1 MNNKSKTTMRSVNI
15 VNIGGTYNNN
25 NLKDRKMEKYYDM
38 PKGCRYMSED
48 TDLLP
53 YLRQFNKFILNKT
66 VTGCGG
72 TSLFLNSS
80 IDVVIISP
88 RLQALKDKHEQHPDT
103 FFFHSHYT
111 SNGKVAEDI
120 KRLMSELNSYI
131 SYCGSTPFTD
141 RKSAKILVTLD
152 SCEKVID
159 VLEKCGV
166 IDRFLF
172 VVDEFQCLMGD
183 ATFKGTTDMN
193 FLIRLD
199 NEAKDI
205 CYLSATPIPDMYL
218 DFVPQF
224 NGLPYIKL
232 EWDPDVLEE
241 PNVRE
246 IQMKKDESAEK
257 ICSRLIKD
265 FRANGYFARKV
276 VNGQVVYSTEACIFL
291 NEVRSIINII
301 VKNNLKP
308 DEVTVLCSE
317 GKVSGLP
324 KGFKT
329 GGLCTD
335 RDNPCN
341 KTFTFCTKA
350 SFEGVDFYST
360 NAMTFVFI
368 NAGKEWQTLDI
379 MLDIPQILG
388 RQRLDINPFRHDAI
402 IYYKTKPDC
411 MTKAEFEAQ
420 QKAMELETERFIN
433 DFNSAPDSMKERLV
447 KLVRDR
453 AEDKMFVDDYVDVLQ
468 MNGRQT
474 LGINTLV
481 QVAKWNQWRQRTH
494 YYSHSCKLTTS
505 IQSAITMNVKPHE
518 VKDFETWYY
527 SAKGNDRLKGY
538 SDFRYTY
545 PCFDSF
551 ILQNPF
557 IDIRYHSWFN
567 MLSYNELSRLNFDE
581 QKIEQEY
588 DYYCNHEPIIQKCM
602 EAFTVGNFYTKPEV
616 KSILQQI
623 YGGLGLVGKKAKATE
638 LEGYM
643 NVKER
648 MITDDEGN
656 RKEGYLILP

>member
-1 MNNKSKTTMRSVNI
+1 
-15 VNIGGTYNNN
+15 
-25 NLKDRKMEKYYDM
+25 MEKYYDM
-38 PKGCRYMSED
+38 PEGCRYMSED
-48 TDLLP
+48 QTLLP
-53 YLRQFNKFILNKT
+53 YLQQFNKFILNKT

-103 FFFHSHYT
+103 FLFHSPYT
-111 SNGKVAEDI
+111 NNGKRADDI

-131 SYCGSTPFTD
+131 NTHGNNPFMVCNP
-141 RKSAKILVTLD
+141 AKILVTLD
-152 SCEKVID
+152 SCDKVID
-159 VLEKCGV
+159 VLKKNV
-166 IDRFLF
+166 AVDKFLF

-199 NEAKDI
+199 SEAKNI
-205 CYLSATPIPDMYL
+205 CYLSATPIQDMYL

-224 NGLPYIKL
+224 KGLPYIKL
-232 EWDPDVLEE
+232 EWDKSVLEE

-257 ICSRLIKD
+257 VCGRLIKD

-276 VNGQVVYSTEACIFL
+276 IDGQVVYSTEACIFL

-308 DEVTVLCSE
+308 DEVTILCSD

-324 KGFKT
+324 KGFKA

-335 RDNPCN
+335 KYNPRN

-360 NAMTFVFI
+360 NAMTYVFI

-388 RQRLDINPFRHDAI
+388 RQRLDINPFRHDAV
-402 IYYKTKPDC
+402 IYYKTKPYC
-411 MTKAEFEAQ
+411 MTITEFKAQ
-420 QKAMELETERFIN
+420 QTAMEYKSSQIITLYDMATPEMKAILLEAF
-433 DFNSAPDSMKERLV
+433 
-447 KLVRDR
+447 RDR
-453 AEDKMFVDDYVDVLQ
+453 AEDKKFVDDYVDVLQ
-468 MNGRQT
+468 VNGRQT

-481 QVAKWNQWRQRTH
+481 QMAMWNKWQQRTH
-494 YYSHSCKLTTS
+494 YYSHSCQLTTS
-505 IQSAITMNVKPHE
+505 IQSAISMNVKPQK
-518 VKDFETWYY
+518 VKDFEQQYY
-527 SAKGNDRLKGY
+527 SASDKDRLKIY
-538 SDFRYTY
+538 SDFRNSHSRYD
-545 PCFDSF
+545 PF

-557 IDIRYHSWFN
+557 IDIRFHDWYGK
-567 MLSYNELSRLNFDE
+567 LGYNELKRLNFDE
-581 QKIEQEY
+581 QKVEQEY
-588 DYYCNHEPIIQKCM
+588 NSFCNHEPIIRKCR

-616 KSILQQI
+616 KNILQQI
-623 YGGLGLVGKKAKATE
+623 YDSLGLVGKKAKAAE
-638 LEGYM
+638 LEGYI
-643 NVKER
+643 NVQER
-648 MITDDEGN
+648 MIKDSTGN
-656 RKEGYLILP
+656 RKEVYLILP

>member
-1 MNNKSKTTMRSVNI
+1 MSVNM
-15 VNIGGTYNNN
+15 TPRY
-25 NLKDRKMEKYYDM
+25 M

-48 TDLLP
+48 PNLLT
-53 YLRQFNKFILNKT
+53 YLQQFNKFILNKT

-103 FFFHSHYT
+103 FLFHSPYT
-111 SNGKVAEDI
+111 NNGKRAADI

-131 SYCGSTPFTD
+131 KTHGNAPFIVCNP
-141 RKSAKILVTLD
+141 AKILVTLD
-152 SCEKVID
+152 SCDKVID
-159 VLEKCGV
+159 VLKNNEA
-166 IDRFLF
+166 INDFLF

-199 NEAKDI
+199 CEAKNI
-205 CYLSATPIPDMYL
+205 CYLSATPIQDKYL

-232 EWDPDVLEE
+232 EWDQAVLEE

-257 ICSRLIKD
+257 ICSNIIRD
-265 FRANGYFARKV
+265 FKTNGYFARKV

-308 DEVTVLCSE
+308 DEVTILCSD

-324 KGFKT
+324 KGFKA

-335 RDNPCN
+335 KYNPLN

-360 NAMTFVFI
+360 NAMTYVFI

-388 RQRLDINPFRHDAI
+388 RQRLDINPFRHDAV
-402 IYYKTKPDC
+402 IYYKTKPNC
-411 MTKAEFEAQ
+411 LSEQEFRLQ
-420 QKAMELETERFIN
+420 QKAMELETEQFIN
-433 DFNSAPDSMKERLV
+433 GFNNAPDSMKERLI

-453 AEDKMFVDDYVDVLQ
+453 AEDKKFVDDYVDVLQ
-468 MNGRQT
+468 ENGRQT

-481 QVAKWNQWRQRTH
+481 QMAMWNKWHQRSH
-494 YYSHSCKLTTS
+494 YYNNSCQLMAS
-505 IQSAITMNVKPHE
+505 IQSAIAKNVNRNE
-518 VKDFETWYY
+518 VKNFEAWYY
-527 SAKGNDRLKGY
+527 SAKDNDRLKGY
-538 SDFRYTY
+538 SDFRNTYTEY
-545 PCFDSF
+545 DPF

-557 IDIRYHSWFN
+557 IDIRYHDWYGK
-567 MLSYNELSRLNFDE
+567 LGYDKLARLNFDE
-581 QKIEQEY
+581 QKVEQEY
-588 DYYCNHEPIIQKCM
+588 DYHCNHEPIIQKCR

-616 KSILQQI
+616 KNILQQI
-623 YGGLGLVGKKAKATE
+623 YDGLGLVGKKAKANE
-638 LEGYM
+638 LEVYM

-656 RKEGYLILP
+656 RKEGYEILP

>member
-1 MNNKSKTTMRSVNI
+1 MNNKSKTTMRSVNL
-15 VNIGGTYNNN
+15 VNIGGTYNKN
-25 NLKDRKMEKYYDM
+25 NLKDRKMEKYYM
-38 PKGCRYMSED
+38 PQGCRYMSED
-48 TDLLP
+48 PDLLH

-66 VTGCGG
+66 ITGCGG
-72 TSLFLNSS
+72 TSLFLNSN

-103 FFFHSHYT
+103 FLFHSPYT
-111 SNGKVAEDI
+111 NNGKRAEDI
-120 KRLMSELNSYI
+120 ERLMSELNSYI
-131 SYCGSTPFTD
+131 SHCGSTPFTD
-141 RKSAKILVTLD
+141 RKYAKILVTLD
-152 SCEKVID
+152 SCEKVLD
-159 VLEKCGV
+159 VLKNCGV
-166 IDRFLF
+166 IDSFLF

-199 NEAKDI
+199 NEAKNI
-205 CYLSATPIPDMYL
+205 CYLSATPIQDKYL

-224 NGLPYIKL
+224 KGLPYIKL

-241 PNVRE
+241 PNVME

-257 ICSRLIKD
+257 ICGRLIKD
-265 FRANGYFARKV
+265 FRSNGYFARKV

-324 KGFKT
+324 KGFKN

-360 NAMTFVFI
+360 NAMTYVFI

-402 IYYKTKPDC
+402 IYYKTKPNC
-411 MTKAEFEAQ
+411 MTEAVFEAQ
-420 QKAMELETERFIN
+420 QKAMESKSGQIITQYEMA
-433 DFNSAPDSMKERLV
+433 APEIKAILLDAF
-447 KLVRDR
+447 RDR
-453 AEDKMFVDDYVDVLQ
+453 AEDRKFVDDYVDVLQ
-468 MNGRQT
+468 VNGRET

-481 QVAKWNQWRQRTH
+481 QVAKWNQWHQRSH
-494 YYSHSCKLTTS
+494 YYNNSCKLTTN
-505 IQSAITMNVKPHE
+505 IQSAITMDVKLQE
-518 VKDFETWYY
+518 VKDFEQQYY
-527 SAKGNDRLKGY
+527 SASDKDKLKVY
-538 SDFRYTY
+538 SDFRKTCSSHYAI
-545 PCFDSF
+545 

-557 IDIRYHSWFN
+557 IDIRYHDWYDK
-567 MLSYNELSRLNFDE
+567 LGYDELARLNFDV
-581 QKIEQEY
+581 QKVEQEY
-588 DYYCNHEPIIQKCM
+588 DYYCNHEPIIQKCR
-602 EAFTVGNFYTKPEV
+602 EAFTVGNFYTKPNV
-616 KSILQQI
+616 KNILQQI
-623 YGGLGLVGKKAKATE
+623 YDGLGLVGKKAKATE
-638 LEGYM
+638 LERYM

>member
-1 MNNKSKTTMRSVNI
+1 MSVNMI
-15 VNIGGTYNNN
+15 PRY
-25 NLKDRKMEKYYDM
+25 M

-48 TDLLP
+48 QTLLP
-53 YLRQFNKFILNKT
+53 YLQQFNKFILNKT

-103 FFFHSHYT
+103 FLFHSPYT
-111 SNGKVAEDI
+111 NNGKRADDI
-120 KRLMSELNSYI
+120 KRLMSELNNYI
-131 SYCGSTPFTD
+131 SFCGSTPFTN
-141 RKSAKILVTLD
+141 KKYAKVLVTLD
-152 SCEKVID
+152 SCDKVID
-159 VLEKCGV
+159 VLKKNAA
-166 IDRFLF
+166 INKFLF

-199 NEAKDI
+199 SEAKNI
-205 CYLSATPIPDMYL
+205 CYLSATPIQDRYL

-224 NGLPYIKL
+224 KGLPYIKL
-232 EWDPDVLEE
+232 EWDQAVLEE

-257 ICSRLIKD
+257 ICSNIIRD
-265 FRANGYFARKV
+265 FKTNGYFARKV

-308 DEVTVLCSE
+308 DEVTILCSD

-324 KGFKT
+324 KGFKA

-335 RDNPCN
+335 KYNPRN

-360 NAMTFVFI
+360 NAMTYVFI

-388 RQRLDINPFRHDAI
+388 RQRLDINPFRHDAV
-402 IYYKTKPDC
+402 IYYKTKPNC
-411 MTKAEFEAQ
+411 LSEQEFRLQ
-420 QKAMELETERFIN
+420 QKAMELETEQFIN
-433 DFNSAPDSMKERLV
+433 GFNNAPDSMKERLI

-453 AEDKMFVDDYVDVLQ
+453 SDDKKFVDDYVDVLQ
-468 MNGRQT
+468 ENGRQT

-481 QVAKWNQWRQRTH
+481 QMAMWNKWHQRSH
-494 YYSHSCKLTTS
+494 YYNNSCQLMAS
-505 IQSAITMNVKPHE
+505 IQSAIAKNVNRNE
-518 VKDFETWYY
+518 VKNFEAWYY
-527 SAKGNDRLKGY
+527 SAKDNDRLKGY
-538 SDFRYTY
+538 SDFRNTYTEY
-545 PCFDSF
+545 DPF

-557 IDIRYHSWFN
+557 IDIRYHDWYGK
-567 MLSYNELSRLNFDE
+567 LGYDKLARLNFDE
-581 QKIEQEY
+581 QKVEQEY
-588 DYYCNHEPIIQKCM
+588 NSFCNHEPIAQECRNVF
-602 EAFTVGNFYTKPEV
+602 ETGRFYTKAEV
-616 KSILQQI
+616 KRMLQNI
-623 YGGLGLVGKKAKATE
+623 YDSLGLIGRKAKSTE
-638 LEGYM
+638 LGSYL
-643 NVKER
+643 NAKER

-656 RKEGYLILP
+656 RKEGYEILP

>member
-1 MNNKSKTTMRSVNI
+1 
-15 VNIGGTYNNN
+15 
-25 NLKDRKMEKYYDM
+25 MEKYYDM
-38 PKGCRYMSED
+38 PEGCRYMSED
-48 TDLLP
+48 QTLLP
-53 YLRQFNKFILNKT
+53 YLQQFNKFILNKT

-103 FFFHSHYT
+103 FLFHSPYT
-111 SNGKVAEDI
+111 NNGKRADDI
-120 KRLMSELNSYI
+120 KRLMSELNNYI
-131 SYCGSTPFTD
+131 SFCGSTPFTN
-141 RKSAKILVTLD
+141 KKYAKVLVTLD
-152 SCEKVID
+152 SCDKVID
-159 VLEKCGV
+159 VLKKNAA
-166 IDRFLF
+166 INKFLF

-199 NEAKDI
+199 NEAKNI
-205 CYLSATPIPDMYL
+205 CYLSATPIQDMYL

-224 NGLPYIKL
+224 KGLPYIKL
-232 EWDPDVLEE
+232 EWDKSVLEE

-257 ICSRLIKD
+257 ICSNIIRD
-265 FRANGYFARKV
+265 FKTNGYFERKI

-308 DEVTVLCSE
+308 DEVTILCSD

-324 KGFKT
+324 KGFKV

-335 RDNPCN
+335 KYNPRN

-360 NAMTFVFI
+360 NAMTYVFI

-388 RQRLDINPFRHDAI
+388 RQRLDINPFRHDAV
-402 IYYKTKPDC
+402 IYYKTKPYC
-411 MTKAEFEAQ
+411 MTTTEFKAQ
-420 QKAMELETERFIN
+420 QMAMEYKSSQIITLYDMATPEMKAILLEAF
-433 DFNSAPDSMKERLV
+433 
-447 KLVRDR
+447 RDR
-453 AEDKMFVDDYVDVLQ
+453 AEDKKFVDDYVDVLQ
-468 MNGRQT
+468 VNGRQT

-481 QVAKWNQWRQRTH
+481 QMAMWNQWHQRSH
-494 YYSHSCKLTTS
+494 YYNNSCQLTTS
-505 IQSAITMNVKPHE
+505 IQSAISMNVKQNE
-518 VKDFETWYY
+518 VKNFEQQYY
-527 SAKGNDRLKGY
+527 SASDKDRLKVY
-538 SDFRYTY
+538 SDFRNTCSSHYAI
-545 PCFDSF
+545 

-557 IDIRYHSWFN
+557 IDIHYHDWYDK
-567 MLSYNELSRLNFDE
+567 LGYDELARLNFDE
-581 QKIEQEY
+581 QKVEQEY
-588 DYYCNHEPIIQKCM
+588 DYHCNHGPIIQKCR
-602 EAFTVGNFYTKPEV
+602 ETFTVGNFYTKPEV
-616 KSILQQI
+616 KNILQQI
-623 YGGLGLVGKKAKATE
+623 YDGLGLVGKKAKANE
-638 LEGYM
+638 LEVYM

-656 RKEGYLILP
+656 RKEGYEILP

>member
-1 MNNKSKTTMRSVNI
+1 MTPR
-15 VNIGGTYNNN
+15 Y
-25 NLKDRKMEKYYDM
+25 M

-48 TDLLP
+48 QTLLP
-53 YLRQFNKFILNKT
+53 YLQQFNKFILNKT

-103 FFFHSHYT
+103 FLFHSPYT
-111 SNGKVAEDI
+111 NNGKRAEDI

-131 SYCGSTPFTD
+131 NTHGNNPFMVCNP
-141 RKSAKILVTLD
+141 AKILVTLD
-152 SCEKVID
+152 SCDKVID
-159 VLEKCGV
+159 VLKKNAA
-166 IDRFLF
+166 INKFLF

-199 NEAKDI
+199 CEAKNI
-205 CYLSATPIPDMYL
+205 CYLSATPIQDKYL

-232 EWDPDVLEE
+232 EWDEAVLEE
-241 PNVRE
+241 PNVME

-257 ICSRLIKD
+257 ICSNIIRD

-276 VNGQVVYSTEACIFL
+276 IDGQVVYSTEACIFL

-301 VKNNLKP
+301 TKNNLKP

-335 RDNPCN
+335 RDNPRN

-360 NAMTFVFI
+360 NAMTYIFI

-388 RQRLDINPFRHDAI
+388 RQRLDINPFRHDAV
-402 IYYKTKPDC
+402 IYYKTKPNC
-411 MTKAEFEAQ
+411 LSEQEFRLQ
-420 QKAMELETERFIN
+420 QTAMELETEQFIN
-433 DFNSAPDSMKERLV
+433 GFNNAPDSMKERLI

-453 AEDKMFVDDYVDVLQ
+453 ADDKKFIDDYVDVLQ
-468 MNGRQT
+468 VNGRQT

-481 QVAKWNQWRQRTH
+481 QMAMWNKWHQRSH
-494 YYSHSCKLTTS
+494 YYNNSCQLMAS
-505 IQSAITMNVKPHE
+505 IQSAIAKNVNRNE
-518 VKDFETWYY
+518 VKNFEAWYY
-527 SAKGNDRLKGY
+527 SAKDNDRLKGY
-538 SDFRYTY
+538 SDFRNTYTEY
-545 PCFDSF
+545 DPF

-557 IDIRYHSWFN
+557 IDIRYHDWYGK
-567 MLSYNELSRLNFDE
+567 LGYDKLARLNFDE
-581 QKIEQEY
+581 QKVEQEY
-588 DYYCNHEPIIQKCM
+588 NSFCNHEPIAQGCRNVF
-602 EAFTVGNFYTKPEV
+602 ETGRFYTKAEV
-616 KSILQQI
+616 KRMLQNI
-623 YGGLGLVGKKAKATE
+623 YDSLGLIGRKAKSTE
-638 LEGYM
+638 LSQYIPVREH
-643 NVKER
+643 
-648 MITDDEGN
+648 MIADGEGN
-656 RKEGYLILP
+656 RKGGYEILP

>member
-1 MNNKSKTTMRSVNI
+1 MNNKSNYTMRSVNL

-25 NLKDRKMEKYYDM
+25 NLKDRKMEKYDM

-48 TDLLP
+48 PDLLT
-53 YLRQFNKFILNKT
+53 YLGHFNKFILNKT

-103 FFFHSHYT
+103 FLFHSPYT
-111 SNGKVAEDI
+111 NNGKRAADI
-120 KRLMSELNSYI
+120 KRLMSDLNNYI
-131 SYCGSTPFTD
+131 NNPFSVYN
-141 RKSAKILVTLD
+141 KAKILVTLD
-152 SCEKVID
+152 SCDKVID
-159 VLEKCGV
+159 VLKGYGV
-166 IDRFLF
+166 IDSFLF

-199 NEAKDI
+199 NEAKNI
-205 CYLSATPIPDMYL
+205 CYLSATPIQDMFL

-224 NGLPYIKL
+224 KGLPYIKL
-232 EWDPDVLEE
+232 EWDKSVLEE

-257 ICSRLIKD
+257 ICSNIIRD

-276 VNGQVVYSTEACIFL
+276 VDGQVVYSTEACIFL

-308 DEVTVLCSE
+308 DEVTILCSD

-324 KGFKT
+324 KGFKA

-335 RDNPCN
+335 KYNPRN

-360 NAMTFVFI
+360 NAMTYVFI

-388 RQRLDINPFRHDAI
+388 RQRLDINPFRHDAV
-402 IYYKTKPDC
+402 IYYKTKPNC
-411 MTKAEFEAQ
+411 LSEQEFRLQ
-420 QKAMELETERFIN
+420 QKAMELETEQFIN
-433 DFNSAPDSMKERLV
+433 GFNNAPDSMKERLI

-453 AEDKMFVDDYVDVLQ
+453 ADDKKFIDDYVDVLQ
-468 MNGRQT
+468 VNGRQT

-481 QVAKWNQWRQRTH
+481 QMAMWNKWHQRSH
-494 YYSHSCKLTTS
+494 YYNNSCQLTTS
-505 IQSAITMNVKPHE
+505 IQSAITKNVKQNE
-518 VKDFETWYY
+518 VKNFEQQYY
-527 SAKGNDRLKGY
+527 SASDKDRLKVY
-538 SDFRYTY
+538 SDFRNTCSSHYAI
-545 PCFDSF
+545 

-557 IDIRYHSWFN
+557 IDIHYHDWYDK
-567 MLSYNELSRLNFDE
+567 LGYDELARLNFDE
-581 QKIEQEY
+581 QKVEQEY
-588 DYYCNHEPIIQKCM
+588 DYHCNHGPIIQKCR
-602 EAFTVGNFYTKPEV
+602 ETFTVGNFYTKPEV
-616 KSILQQI
+616 KNILQQI
-623 YGGLGLVGKKAKATE
+623 YDGLGLVGKKAKAAE
-638 LEGYM
+638 LEGYI
-643 NVKER
+643 NVQER
-648 MITDDEGN
+648 MIKDSTGN
-656 RKEGYLILP
+656 RKEVYLILP

>member
-1 MNNKSKTTMRSVNI
+1 MSENMIPRQ
-15 VNIGGTYNNN
+15 
-25 NLKDRKMEKYYDM
+25 M
-38 PKGCRYMSED
+38 PEGCRYMSED
-48 TDLLP
+48 QTLLP
-53 YLRQFNKFILNKT
+53 YLQQFNKFILNKT

-80 IDVVIISP
+80 IDVVIVSP

-103 FFFHSHYT
+103 FLFHSPYT
-111 SNGKVAEDI
+111 NNEKRAADI
-120 KRLMSELNSYI
+120 KRLMSDLNSYI

-141 RKSAKILVTLD
+141 RKYAKILVTLD

-159 VLEKCGV
+159 VLKGYGV
-166 IDRFLF
+166 IDSFLF

-199 NEAKDI
+199 NEAKNI
-205 CYLSATPIPDMYL
+205 CYLSATPIQDMFL

-224 NGLPYIKL
+224 KGLPYIKL
-232 EWDPDVLEE
+232 EWDKSVLEE

-257 ICSRLIKD
+257 VCGRIIKD

-276 VNGQVVYSTEACIFL
+276 VDGQVVYSTEACIFL

-335 RDNPCN
+335 RDNPRN

-388 RQRLDINPFRHDAI
+388 RQRLDINPFRHDAV
-402 IYYKTKPDC
+402 IYYKTKPNC
-411 MTKAEFEAQ
+411 LSEQEFRLQ
-420 QKAMELETERFIN
+420 QKTMELETEQFIN
-433 DFNSAPDSMKERLV
+433 GFNNAPDSMKERLI

-453 AEDKMFVDDYVDVLQ
+453 ADDKKFIDDYVDVLQ
-468 MNGRQT
+468 VNGRQT

-481 QVAKWNQWRQRTH
+481 QMAMWNKWHQRSH
-494 YYSHSCKLTTS
+494 YYNNSCQLMAN
-505 IQSAITMNVKPHE
+505 IQSAIAKNVKPNE
-518 VKDFETWYY
+518 VKNFEQQYY
-527 SAKGNDRLKGY
+527 SASDKDRLKVY
-538 SDFRYTY
+538 SDFRNTCSSHYAI
-545 PCFDSF
+545 

-557 IDIRYHSWFN
+557 IDIHYHDWYDK
-567 MLSYNELSRLNFDE
+567 LGYDELARLNFDE

-588 DYYCNHEPIIQKCM
+588 DYHCNHGPIIQKCR
-602 EAFTVGNFYTKPEV
+602 ETFTVGNFYTKPEV
-616 KSILQQI
+616 KNILQQI
-623 YGGLGLVGKKAKATE
+623 YDGLGLVGKKAKAAE

-648 MITDDEGN
+648 MVFLLYI
-656 RKEGYLILP
+656 

>member
-1 MNNKSKTTMRSVNI
+1 MRSVNI
-15 VNIGGTYNNN
+15 VNIGGTYN

-505 IQSAITMNVKPHE
+505 IQSAITMNVKPQK

-551 ILQNPF
+551 ILQNQF

-567 MLSYNELSRLNFDE
+567 MLGYNELVRLNFDL
-581 QKIEQEY
+581 QKVEQEY
-588 DYYCNHEPIIQKCM
+588 DYYCNHEPIIQKCR
-602 EAFTVGNFYTKPEV
+602 ETFTVGNFYTKPKV

-623 YGGLGLVGKKAKATE
+623 YDSLGLVGKKAKAAE
-638 LEGYM
+638 LERYM

>member
-1 MNNKSKTTMRSVNI
+1 MSVNM
-15 VNIGGTYNNN
+15 TPRY
-25 NLKDRKMEKYYDM
+25 M

-48 TDLLP
+48 QTLLP
-53 YLRQFNKFILNKT
+53 YLQQFNKFILNKT

-103 FFFHSHYT
+103 FLFHSPYT
-111 SNGKVAEDI
+111 NNGKRADDI
-120 KRLMSELNSYI
+120 KRLMSELDNYI
-131 SYCGSTPFTD
+131 SFCGSTPFTN
-141 RKSAKILVTLD
+141 KKYAKVLVTLD
-152 SCEKVID
+152 SCDKVID
-159 VLEKCGV
+159 VLKKNAA
-166 IDRFLF
+166 INKFLF

-199 NEAKDI
+199 NEAKNI
-205 CYLSATPIPDMYL
+205 CYLSATPIQDMFL

-224 NGLPYIKL
+224 KGLPYIKL
-232 EWDPDVLEE
+232 EWDKSVLEE

-257 ICSRLIKD
+257 VCSNIIRD
-265 FRANGYFARKV
+265 FKTNGYFERKV
-276 VNGQVVYSTEACIFL
+276 VDGQVVYSTEACIFL

-308 DEVTVLCSE
+308 DEVTILCSE

-335 RDNPCN
+335 RDNPRN

-379 MLDIPQILG
+379 ILDIPQILG
-388 RQRLDINPFRHDAI
+388 RQRLDINPFRHDAV
-402 IYYKTKPDC
+402 IYYKTKPNC
-411 MTKAEFEAQ
+411 LSEQEFRLQ
-420 QKAMELETERFIN
+420 QKAMELETEQFIN
-433 DFNSAPDSMKERLV
+433 GFNNAPDSMKERLI

-453 AEDKMFVDDYVDVLQ
+453 AEDKKFVDDYVDVLQ
-468 MNGRQT
+468 ENGRQT

-481 QVAKWNQWRQRTH
+481 QMAMWNKWHQRSH
-494 YYSHSCKLTTS
+494 YYNNSCQLMAS
-505 IQSAITMNVKPHE
+505 IQSAIAKNVNRNE
-518 VKDFETWYY
+518 VKNFEAWYY
-527 SAKGNDRLKGY
+527 SAKDNDRLKGY
-538 SDFRYTY
+538 SDFRNTYTEY
-545 PCFDSF
+545 DPF

-557 IDIRYHSWFN
+557 IDIRYHDWYGK
-567 MLSYNELSRLNFDE
+567 LGYDKLARLNFDE
-581 QKIEQEY
+581 QKVEQEY
-588 DYYCNHEPIIQKCM
+588 DYHCNHEPIIQKCR

-616 KSILQQI
+616 KNILQQI
-623 YGGLGLVGKKAKATE
+623 YDSLGLVGKKAKAAE
-638 LEGYM
+638 LEGYI
-643 NVKER
+643 NVQER
-648 MITDDEGN
+648 MIKDSTGN
-656 RKEGYLILP
+656 RKEVYLILP

>member
-1 MNNKSKTTMRSVNI
+1 
-15 VNIGGTYNNN
+15 
-25 NLKDRKMEKYYDM
+25 
-38 PKGCRYMSED
+38 MSED

-505 IQSAITMNVKPHE
+505 IQSAITMNVKPQK

-567 MLSYNELSRLNFDE
+567 MLGYNELVRLNFDL
-581 QKIEQEY
+581 QKVEQEY
-588 DYYCNHEPIIQKCM
+588 DYYCNHEPIIQKCR
-602 EAFTVGNFYTKPEV
+602 ETFTVGNFYTKPKV

-623 YGGLGLVGKKAKATE
+623 YDSLGLVGKKAKAAE
-638 LEGYM
+638 LERYM

>member
-1 MNNKSKTTMRSVNI
+1 MIPRQ
-15 VNIGGTYNNN
+15 
-25 NLKDRKMEKYYDM
+25 M
-38 PKGCRYMSED
+38 PEGCRYMSED
-48 TDLLP
+48 QTLLP
-53 YLRQFNKFILNKT
+53 YLQQFNKFILNKT

-80 IDVVIISP
+80 IDVVIVSP
-88 RLQALKDKHEQHPDT
+88 RLQALKDKHKQHPDT
-103 FFFHSHYT
+103 FLFHSPYT
-111 SNGKVAEDI
+111 NNGKRADDI
-120 KRLMSELNSYI
+120 KRLMSDLNNYI
-131 SYCGSTPFTD
+131 SYCGNTPFTE
-141 RKSAKILVTLD
+141 RTYAKILVTLD

-159 VLEKCGV
+159 VLKGYGV
-166 IDRFLF
+166 IDSFLF

-199 NEAKDI
+199 CEAKNI
-205 CYLSATPIPDMYL
+205 CYLSATPIQDKYL

-232 EWDPDVLEE
+232 EWDKSVLEE

-257 ICSRLIKD
+257 ICSNIIRD

-276 VNGQVVYSTEACIFL
+276 VDGQMVYSTEACIFL

-308 DEVTVLCSE
+308 DEVTILCSD

-324 KGFKT
+324 KGFKV

-335 RDNPCN
+335 KNNPRN

-388 RQRLDINPFRHDAI
+388 RQRLDINPFRHDAV
-402 IYYKTKPDC
+402 IYYKTKPNC
-411 MTKAEFEAQ
+411 LSEQEFRLQ
-420 QKAMELETERFIN
+420 QTAMELETEQFIN
-433 DFNSAPDSMKERLV
+433 GFNNAPDSMKERLI

-453 AEDKMFVDDYVDVLQ
+453 ADDKKFIDDYVDVLQ
-468 MNGRQT
+468 ENGRQT

-481 QVAKWNQWRQRTH
+481 QMAMWNKWHQRSH
-494 YYSHSCKLTTS
+494 YYNNSCQLMAS
-505 IQSAITMNVKPHE
+505 IQSAIAKNVNRNE
-518 VKDFETWYY
+518 VKNFEAWYY
-527 SAKGNDRLKGY
+527 SAKDNDRLKGY
-538 SDFRYTY
+538 SDFRNTYTEY
-545 PCFDSF
+545 DPF

-557 IDIRYHSWFN
+557 IDIRYHDWYGK
-567 MLSYNELSRLNFDE
+567 LGYDKLARLNFDE
-581 QKIEQEY
+581 QKVEQEY
-588 DYYCNHEPIIQKCM
+588 DYYCNHELIILKCR
-602 EAFTVGNFYTKPEV
+602 EAFTIGNFYTKPEV
-616 KSILQQI
+616 KNILQQI
-623 YGGLGLVGKKAKATE
+623 YDGLGLVGKKAKTTE
-638 LEGYM
+638 LSQYM
-643 NVKER
+643 SVREC
-648 MITDDEGN
+648 MITCADGKRRECY
-656 RKEGYLILP
+656 EILP

>member
-1 MNNKSKTTMRSVNI
+1 
-15 VNIGGTYNNN
+15 
-25 NLKDRKMEKYYDM
+25 
-38 PKGCRYMSED
+38 MSED
-48 TDLLP
+48 PDLLH

-103 FFFHSHYT
+103 FLFHSPYT
-111 SNGKVAEDI
+111 NNGKRAADI
-120 KRLMSELNSYI
+120 KRLMSDLNNYI
-131 SYCGSTPFTD
+131 NNPFSVYN
-141 RKSAKILVTLD
+141 KAKILVTLD
-152 SCEKVID
+152 SCDKVID
-159 VLEKCGV
+159 VLKGYGV
-166 IDRFLF
+166 IDSFLF

-199 NEAKDI
+199 NEAKNI
-205 CYLSATPIPDMYL
+205 CYLSATPIQDMFL

-224 NGLPYIKL
+224 KGLPYIKL
-232 EWDPDVLEE
+232 EWDKNVLEE

-257 ICSRLIKD
+257 ICSNIIRD

-276 VNGQVVYSTEACIFL
+276 VDGQVVYSTEACIFL

-308 DEVTVLCSE
+308 DEVTILCSD

-324 KGFKT
+324 KGFKV

-335 RDNPCN
+335 RDNPRN

-360 NAMTFVFI
+360 NAMTYVFI

-388 RQRLDINPFRHDAI
+388 RQRLDINPFRHDAV
-402 IYYKTKPDC
+402 IYYKTKPYC
-411 MTKAEFEAQ
+411 MTITEFKAQ
-420 QKAMELETERFIN
+420 QTAMEYKSSQIITLYDMATPEMKAILLEAF
-433 DFNSAPDSMKERLV
+433 
-447 KLVRDR
+447 RDR
-453 AEDKMFVDDYVDVLQ
+453 AEDKKFVDDYVDVLQ
-468 MNGRQT
+468 VNGRQT

-481 QVAKWNQWRQRTH
+481 QMAMWNKWHQRSH
-494 YYSHSCKLTTS
+494 YYNNSCQLTTS
-505 IQSAITMNVKPHE
+505 IQSAITKNVKQNE
-518 VKDFETWYY
+518 VKNFEQQYY
-527 SAKGNDRLKGY
+527 SASDKDRLKVY
-538 SDFRYTY
+538 SDFRNTCSSHYAI
-545 PCFDSF
+545 

-557 IDIRYHSWFN
+557 IDIHYHDWYDK
-567 MLSYNELSRLNFDE
+567 LGYDELARLNFDE
-581 QKIEQEY
+581 QKVEQEY
-588 DYYCNHEPIIQKCM
+588 DYHCNHGPIIQKCR
-602 EAFTVGNFYTKPEV
+602 ETFTVGNFYTKPEV
-616 KSILQQI
+616 KNILQQI
-623 YGGLGLVGKKAKATE
+623 YDGLGLVGKKAKANE
-638 LEGYM
+638 LEVYM

-656 RKEGYLILP
+656 RKEGYEILP

>member
-1 MNNKSKTTMRSVNI
+1 
-15 VNIGGTYNNN
+15 
-25 NLKDRKMEKYYDM
+25 MEKYYDI

-48 TDLLP
+48 PDLLT
-53 YLRQFNKFILNKT
+53 YLGHFNKFILNKT

-103 FFFHSHYT
+103 FLFHSPYT
-111 SNGKVAEDI
+111 NNGKRADDI
-120 KRLMSELNSYI
+120 KRLMSELNNYI
-131 SYCGSTPFTD
+131 SFCGSTPFTN
-141 RKSAKILVTLD
+141 KKYAKVLVTLD
-152 SCEKVID
+152 SCDKVID
-159 VLEKCGV
+159 VLKKNAA
-166 IDRFLF
+166 INKFLF

-199 NEAKDI
+199 SEAKNI
-205 CYLSATPIPDMYL
+205 CYLSATPIQDKYL

-224 NGLPYIKL
+224 KGLPYIKL
-232 EWDPDVLEE
+232 EWDKSVLEE

-257 ICSRLIKD
+257 ICSRIIKD

-276 VNGQVVYSTEACIFL
+276 VDGQVVYSTEACIFL

-324 KGFKT
+324 KGFKA
-329 GGLCTD
+329 GGLCTNKN
-335 RDNPCN
+335 NPIN

-388 RQRLDINPFRHDAI
+388 RQRLDINPFRHDAV
-402 IYYKTKPDC
+402 IYYKTKPNC
-411 MTKAEFEAQ
+411 MTTAEFKAQ
-420 QKAMELETERFIN
+420 QKAMELETKRFIN
-433 DFNSAPDSMKERLV
+433 EFNNAPDSMKERLI

-453 AEDKMFVDDYVDVLQ
+453 ADDKKFIDDYVDVLQ
-468 MNGRQT
+468 VNGRQT
-474 LGINTLV
+474 LWINTLV
-481 QVAKWNQWRQRTH
+481 QMAMWNKWHQRSH
-494 YYSHSCKLTTS
+494 YYNNSCQLMAN
-505 IQSAITMNVKPHE
+505 IQSAIAKNVKPNE
-518 VKDFETWYY
+518 VKNFEQQYY
-527 SAKGNDRLKGY
+527 SASDKDRLKVY
-538 SDFRYTY
+538 SDFRNTCSSHYAI
-545 PCFDSF
+545 

-557 IDIRYHSWFN
+557 IDIHYHDWYDK
-567 MLSYNELSRLNFDE
+567 LGYDELARLNFDE

-588 DYYCNHEPIIQKCM
+588 DYHCNHEPIIRKCR
-602 EAFTVGNFYTKPEV
+602 EAFTVGSFYTKPEV
-616 KSILQQI
+616 KKTLQQI
-623 YGGLGLVGKKAKATE
+623 YDSLGLVGKKAKAAE

-648 MITDDEGN
+648 MVFLLYI
-656 RKEGYLILP
+656 

>member
-1 MNNKSKTTMRSVNI
+1 MNNKSKTTMRSVSI
-15 VNIGGTYNNN
+15 VNIGGTYNKNN
-25 NLKDRKMEKYYDM
+25 VKYRKMEKYYDM

-48 TDLLP
+48 QTLVP

-72 TSLFLNSS
+72 TSLFLNSD
-80 IDVVIISP
+80 INVVIISP
-88 RLQALKDKHEQHPDT
+88 RLQALKDKHGQHQDT
-103 FFFHSHYT
+103 FLFHSPYRD
-111 SNGKVAEDI
+111 NGRRAEDI

-131 SYCGSTPFTD
+131 SHCGSTPFTN

-159 VLEKCGV
+159 VLRGYGV
-166 IDRFLF
+166 IDSFLF

-199 NEAKDI
+199 YEAKNI
-205 CYLSATPIPDMYL
+205 CYLSATPIQDKYL

-224 NGLPYIKL
+224 KGLPYIKL
-232 EWDPDVLEE
+232 KWDTDVLEE
-241 PNVRE
+241 PNVME

-257 ICSRLIKD
+257 ICGRLIKD

-301 VKNNLKP
+301 VKNGLKP
-308 DEVTVLCSE
+308 DEVTILCSE

-335 RDNPCN
+335 KDNPRN

-360 NAMTFVFI
+360 NAMTYVFI

-379 MLDIPQILG
+379 MLDIPRILG
-388 RQRLDINPFRHDAI
+388 RQRLDINPFRHDAV
-402 IYYKTKPDC
+402 IYYKTKPDYLPEQ
-411 MTKAEFEAQ
+411 EFRLQ

-433 DFNSAPDSMKERLV
+433 DFNSAPDSMKERLI

-453 AEDKMFVDDYVDVLQ
+453 AEDKKFVDDYVDVLQ
-468 MNGRQT
+468 VNGRET
-474 LGINTLV
+474 LGINRLV
-481 QVAKWNQWRQRTH
+481 QVAKWNQWHQRSH
-494 YYSHSCKLTTS
+494 YYNNSCKLTTN
-505 IQSAITMNVKPHE
+505 IQSAITMDVKSQE

-527 SAKGNDRLKGY
+527 SAKGNDKLKGY

-545 PCFDSF
+545 PQYNPF

-567 MLSYNELSRLNFDE
+567 MLGYNELARLSFDE
-581 QKIEQEY
+581 QKVEQEY
-588 DYYCNHEPIIQKCM
+588 DYYCNHEPIIQKCR

-623 YGGLGLVGKKAKATE
+623 YDGLGLVGKKAKATE

-656 RKEGYLILP
+656 RKVT

>member
-1 MNNKSKTTMRSVNI
+1 
-15 VNIGGTYNNN
+15 
-25 NLKDRKMEKYYDM
+25 MEKYYDM
-38 PKGCRYMSED
+38 LKGCRYMSED
-48 TDLLP
+48 PNLLT
-53 YLRQFNKFILNKT
+53 YLQQFNKFILNKT

-103 FFFHSHYT
+103 FLFHSPYT
-111 SNGKVAEDI
+111 NNGKRADDI
-120 KRLMSELNSYI
+120 KRLMSELNNYI
-131 SYCGSTPFTD
+131 SFCGSTPFTN
-141 RKSAKILVTLD
+141 KKYAKVLVTLD
-152 SCEKVID
+152 SCDKVID
-159 VLEKCGV
+159 VLKKNAA
-166 IDRFLF
+166 INKFLF

-193 FLIRLD
+193 FLIRID
-199 NEAKDI
+199 NETKNI
-205 CYLSATPIPDMYL
+205 CYLSATPIQDMFL

-224 NGLPYIKL
+224 KGLPYIKL

-241 PNVRE
+241 PNVKE

-257 ICSRLIKD
+257 VCSNIIRD
-265 FRANGYFARKV
+265 FKTNGYFARKV

-308 DEVTVLCSE
+308 DEVTILCSE

-335 RDNPCN
+335 RDNPRN

-388 RQRLDINPFRHDAI
+388 RQRLDINPFRHDAV
-402 IYYKTKPDC
+402 IYYKTKPNC
-411 MTKAEFEAQ
+411 LSEQEFRLQ
-420 QKAMELETERFIN
+420 QKAMELETEQFIN
-433 DFNSAPDSMKERLV
+433 GFNNAPDSMKERLI

-453 AEDKMFVDDYVDVLQ
+453 ADDKKFIDDYVDVLQ
-468 MNGRQT
+468 VNGRQT

-481 QVAKWNQWRQRTH
+481 QMAMWNKWHQRSH
-494 YYSHSCKLTTS
+494 YYNNSCQLTTS
-505 IQSAITMNVKPHE
+505 IQSAITKNVKQNE
-518 VKDFETWYY
+518 VKNFEQQYY
-527 SAKGNDRLKGY
+527 SASDKDRLKVY
-538 SDFRYTY
+538 SDFRNTCSSHYAI
-545 PCFDSF
+545 

-557 IDIRYHSWFN
+557 IDIHYHDWYDK
-567 MLSYNELSRLNFDE
+567 LGYDELARLNFDE
-581 QKIEQEY
+581 QKVEQEY
-588 DYYCNHEPIIQKCM
+588 DYHCNHGPIIQKCR
-602 EAFTVGNFYTKPEV
+602 ETFTVGNFYTKPEV
-616 KSILQQI
+616 KNILQQI
-623 YGGLGLVGKKAKATE
+623 YDGLGLVGKKAKANE
-638 LEGYM
+638 LEVYM

-656 RKEGYLILP
+656 RKEGYEILP

>member
-1 MNNKSKTTMRSVNI
+1 MIPR
-15 VNIGGTYNNN
+15 Y
-25 NLKDRKMEKYYDM
+25 M

-48 TDLLP
+48 QTLLP
-53 YLRQFNKFILNKT
+53 YLQQFNKFILNKT

-103 FFFHSHYT
+103 FLFHSPYT
-111 SNGKVAEDI
+111 NNGKRADDI
-120 KRLMSELNSYI
+120 KRLMSELNNYI
-131 SYCGSTPFTD
+131 SFCGSTPFTN
-141 RKSAKILVTLD
+141 KKYAKVLVTLD
-152 SCEKVID
+152 SCDKVID
-159 VLEKCGV
+159 VLKKNAA
-166 IDRFLF
+166 INKFLF

-199 NEAKDI
+199 CEAKNI

-224 NGLPYIKL
+224 KGLPYIKL

-241 PNVRE
+241 PNVME

-257 ICSRLIKD
+257 ICSRIIRD
-265 FRANGYFARKV
+265 FKTNGYFARKV

-317 GKVSGLP
+317 GKVSGQP
-324 KGFKT
+324 KGFKA
-329 GGLCTD
+329 GGLCTNKN
-335 RDNPCN
+335 NPIN

-388 RQRLDINPFRHDAI
+388 RQRLDINPFRHDAV
-402 IYYKTKPDC
+402 IYYKTKPNYLSEQ
-411 MTKAEFEAQ
+411 EFRLQ
-420 QKAMELETERFIN
+420 QKAMELETEQFIN
-433 DFNSAPDSMKERLV
+433 GFNNAPDSMKERLI

-453 AEDKMFVDDYVDVLQ
+453 ADDKKFIDDYVDVLQ
-468 MNGRQT
+468 VNGRQT

-481 QVAKWNQWRQRTH
+481 QMAMWNKWQQRTH
-494 YYSHSCKLTTS
+494 YYSHSCQLTTS
-505 IQSAITMNVKPHE
+505 IQSAISMNVKPQK
-518 VKDFETWYY
+518 VKDFEQQYY
-527 SAKGNDRLKGY
+527 SASDKDRLKIY
-538 SDFRYTY
+538 SDFRNTY
-545 PCFDSF
+545 SSHYAI

-557 IDIRYHSWFN
+557 INIRYHDWYDK
-567 MLSYNELSRLNFDE
+567 LGYDELARLNFDV
-581 QKIEQEY
+581 QKVEQEY
-588 DYYCNHEPIIQKCM
+588 GYYCNHEPIIQKCR
-602 EAFTVGNFYTKPEV
+602 ETFTVGNFYTKPEV
-616 KSILQQI
+616 KNILQQI
-623 YGGLGLVGKKAKATE
+623 YDGLGLVGKKAKATE
-638 LEGYM
+638 LEGYL
-643 NVKER
+643 NVQER
-648 MITDDEGN
+648 MITDGEGN
-656 RKEGYLILP
+656 RKEVYLILP

>member
-1 MNNKSKTTMRSVNI
+1 
-15 VNIGGTYNNN
+15 
-25 NLKDRKMEKYYDM
+25 MEKYYDI
-38 PKGCRYMSED
+38 PKGYRYMSED
-48 TDLLP
+48 PDLLT
-53 YLRQFNKFILNKT
+53 YLGHFNKFILNKT

-103 FFFHSHYT
+103 FLFHSPYT
-111 SNGKVAEDI
+111 NNGKRADDI
-120 KRLMSELNSYI
+120 KRLMSELNNYI
-131 SYCGSTPFTD
+131 SFCGSTPFTN
-141 RKSAKILVTLD
+141 KKYAKVLVTLD
-152 SCEKVID
+152 SCDKVID
-159 VLEKCGV
+159 VLKKNAA
-166 IDRFLF
+166 INKFLF

-199 NEAKDI
+199 CEAKNI

-224 NGLPYIKL
+224 KGLPYIKL

-241 PNVRE
+241 PNVME

-257 ICSRLIKD
+257 ICSSIIRD
-265 FRANGYFARKV
+265 FKTNGYFERKI

-308 DEVTVLCSE
+308 DEVTILCSE

-335 RDNPCN
+335 KYNPRN

-360 NAMTFVFI
+360 NAMTYVFI

-388 RQRLDINPFRHDAI
+388 RQRLDINPFRHDAV
-402 IYYKTKPDC
+402 IYYKTKPNC
-411 MTKAEFEAQ
+411 LSEQEFRLQ
-420 QKAMELETERFIN
+420 QTAMELETEQFIN
-433 DFNSAPDSMKERLV
+433 GFNNAPDSMKERLI

-453 AEDKMFVDDYVDVLQ
+453 ADDKKFIDDYVDVLQ
-468 MNGRQT
+468 VNGRQT

-481 QVAKWNQWRQRTH
+481 QMAMWNKWHQRSH
-494 YYSHSCKLTTS
+494 YYNNSCQLTTS
-505 IQSAITMNVKPHE
+505 IQSAISMNVKPQK
-518 VKDFETWYY
+518 VKDFEQQYY
-527 SAKGNDRLKGY
+527 SASDKDRLKIY
-538 SDFRYTY
+538 SDFRNTCSSHYAI
-545 PCFDSF
+545 

-557 IDIRYHSWFN
+557 IDIHYHDWYDK
-567 MLSYNELSRLNFDE
+567 LGYDELARLNFDE

-588 DYYCNHEPIIQKCM
+588 DYHCNHGPIIQKCR
-602 EAFTVGNFYTKPEV
+602 ETFTVGNFYTKPEV
-616 KSILQQI
+616 KNILQQI
-623 YGGLGLVGKKAKATE
+623 YDGLGLVGKKAKANE
-638 LEGYM
+638 LEVYM

>member
-1 MNNKSKTTMRSVNI
+1 
-15 VNIGGTYNNN
+15 
-25 NLKDRKMEKYYDM
+25 
-38 PKGCRYMSED
+38 MSED
-48 TDLLP
+48 QTLLP
-53 YLRQFNKFILNKT
+53 YLQQFKKFILNKT
-66 VTGCGG
+66 VTGCGE

-88 RLQALKDKHEQHPDT
+88 RLQALKDKHEQHPGT
-103 FFFHSHYT
+103 FLFHSSYT
-111 SNGKVAEDI
+111 NNGKRAEDI
-120 KRLMSELNSYI
+120 KRLMSDLNNYI
-131 SYCGSTPFTD
+131 SYCGNTPFTE
-141 RKSAKILVTLD
+141 RTYAKILVTLD

-159 VLEKCGV
+159 VLKGYGV
-166 IDRFLF
+166 IDSFLF

-199 NEAKDI
+199 NEAKNI
-205 CYLSATPIPDMYL
+205 CYLSATPIQDIFL

-224 NGLPYIKL
+224 KGLPYIKS
-232 EWDPDVLEE
+232 VLEE

-257 ICSRLIKD
+257 VCGRIIKD

-276 VNGQVVYSTEACIFL
+276 VDGQVVYSTEACIFL

-308 DEVTVLCSE
+308 DEVTILCSE

-335 RDNPCN
+335 RDNLRN

-388 RQRLDINPFRHDAI
+388 RQRLDINPFRHDAV
-402 IYYKTKPDC
+402 IYYKTKPNC
-411 MTKAEFEAQ
+411 MTTAEFEAQ
-420 QKAMELETERFIN
+420 QKAMELETKRFIN
-433 DFNSAPDSMKERLV
+433 EFKNAPDSMKERLI

-453 AEDKMFVDDYVDVLQ
+453 AEDKKFVDDYVDVLQ
-468 MNGRQT
+468 VNGRQT

-481 QVAKWNQWRQRTH
+481 QVAAWNKWQQRTH
-494 YYSHSCKLTTS
+494 YYSHSCQLTTS
-505 IQSAITMNVKPHE
+505 IQSAIAMNVKPL
-518 VKDFETWYY
+518 VVRDFEQQYY
-527 SAKGNDRLKGY
+527 SASDKDRLKIY
-538 SDFRYTY
+538 SDFRNTY
-545 PCFDSF
+545 LCCFDHF

-557 IDIRYHSWFN
+557 IDIRHHSWFDVFG
-567 MLSYNELSRLNFDE
+567 YPELVNSNFEDVRS
-581 QKIEQEY
+581 QNLAQ
-588 DYYCNHEPIIQKCM
+588 C
-602 EAFTVGNFYTKPEV
+602 F
-616 KSILQQI
+616 SS
-623 YGGLGLVGKKAKATE
+623 
-638 LEGYM
+638 
-643 NVKER
+643 
-648 MITDDEGN
+648 
-656 RKEGYLILP
+656 

>member
-1 MNNKSKTTMRSVNI
+1 MSENMIPRQ
-15 VNIGGTYNNN
+15 
-25 NLKDRKMEKYYDM
+25 M
-38 PKGCRYMSED
+38 PEGCRYMSED
-48 TDLLP
+48 QTLLP
-53 YLRQFNKFILNKT
+53 YLQQFNKFILNKT

-80 IDVVIISP
+80 IDVVIVSP
-88 RLQALKDKHEQHPDT
+88 RLQALKDKHKQHPDT
-103 FFFHSHYT
+103 FLFHSPYT
-111 SNGKVAEDI
+111 NNGKRADDI
-120 KRLMSELNSYI
+120 KRLMSDLNNYI
-131 SYCGSTPFTD
+131 SYCGNTPFTE
-141 RKSAKILVTLD
+141 RTYAKILVTLD

-159 VLEKCGV
+159 VLKGYGV
-166 IDRFLF
+166 IDSFLF

-199 NEAKDI
+199 CEAKNI
-205 CYLSATPIPDMYL
+205 CYLSATPIQDKYL

-224 NGLPYIKL
+224 KGLPYIKL
-232 EWDPDVLEE
+232 EWDKSVLEE

-257 ICSRLIKD
+257 VCGRIIKD

-276 VNGQVVYSTEACIFL
+276 VDGQVVYSTEACIFL

-335 RDNPCN
+335 RDNPRN

-388 RQRLDINPFRHDAI
+388 RQRLDINPFRHDAV
-402 IYYKTKPDC
+402 IYYKTKPYC
-411 MTKAEFEAQ
+411 MTTTEFKAQ
-420 QKAMELETERFIN
+420 QTAMEYKSSQIITQYDMATPEMKAILLEAF
-433 DFNSAPDSMKERLV
+433 
-447 KLVRDR
+447 RDR
-453 AEDKMFVDDYVDVLQ
+453 AEDKKFVDDYVDVLQ
-468 MNGRQT
+468 VNGRQT

-481 QVAKWNQWRQRTH
+481 QMAMWNQWHQRSH
-494 YYSHSCKLTTS
+494 YYNNSCQLTTS
-505 IQSAITMNVKPHE
+505 IQSAITKNVKQNE
-518 VKDFETWYY
+518 VKNFEQQYY
-527 SAKGNDRLKGY
+527 SASDKDRLKVY
-538 SDFRYTY
+538 SDFRNTCSSHYAI
-545 PCFDSF
+545 

-557 IDIRYHSWFN
+557 IDIHYHDWYDK
-567 MLSYNELSRLNFDE
+567 LGYDELARLNFDE

-588 DYYCNHEPIIQKCM
+588 DYHCNHGPIIQKCR
-602 EAFTVGNFYTKPEV
+602 ETFTVGNFYTKPEV
-616 KSILQQI
+616 KNILQQI
-623 YGGLGLVGKKAKATE
+623 YDGLGLVGKKAKANE
-638 LEGYM
+638 LEVYM

-648 MITDDEGN
+648 MITDDEDN

>member
-1 MNNKSKTTMRSVNI
+1 
-15 VNIGGTYNNN
+15 
-25 NLKDRKMEKYYDM
+25 
-38 PKGCRYMSED
+38 MSED
-48 TDLLP
+48 PNLLT
-53 YLRQFNKFILNKT
+53 YLQQFNKFILNKT

-103 FFFHSHYT
+103 FLFHSPYT
-111 SNGKVAEDI
+111 NNGKRADDI
-120 KRLMSELNSYI
+120 KRLMSELNNYI
-131 SYCGSTPFTD
+131 SFCGSTPFTN
-141 RKSAKILVTLD
+141 KKYAKVLVTLD
-152 SCEKVID
+152 SCDKVID
-159 VLEKCGV
+159 VLKKNAA
-166 IDRFLF
+166 INKFLF

-199 NEAKDI
+199 CEAKNI

-224 NGLPYIKL
+224 KGLPYIKL

-241 PNVRE
+241 PNVIE

-257 ICSRLIKD
+257 VCSNIIRD
-265 FRANGYFARKV
+265 FKTNGYFERKV
-276 VNGQVVYSTEACIFL
+276 VDGQVVYSTEACIFL

-308 DEVTVLCSE
+308 DEVTILCSE

-335 RDNPCN
+335 RDNPRN

-379 MLDIPQILG
+379 ILDIPQILG
-388 RQRLDINPFRHDAI
+388 RQRLDINPFRHDAV
-402 IYYKTKPDC
+402 IYYKTKPNC
-411 MTKAEFEAQ
+411 LSEQEFRLQ
-420 QKAMELETERFIN
+420 QTAMELETEQFIN
-433 DFNSAPDSMKERLV
+433 GFNNAPDSMKERLI

-453 AEDKMFVDDYVDVLQ
+453 ADDKKFIDDYVDVLQ
-468 MNGRQT
+468 VNGRQT

-481 QVAKWNQWRQRTH
+481 QMAMWNKWHQRSH
-494 YYSHSCKLTTS
+494 YYNNSCQLMAN
-505 IQSAITMNVKPHE
+505 IQSAIAKNVKPNE
-518 VKDFETWYY
+518 VKNFEQQYY
-527 SAKGNDRLKGY
+527 SASDKDRLKIY
-538 SDFRYTY
+538 SDFRNTCSSHYAI
-545 PCFDSF
+545 

-557 IDIRYHSWFN
+557 IDIHYHDWYDK
-567 MLSYNELSRLNFDE
+567 LGYDELARLNFDV
-581 QKIEQEY
+581 QKVEQEY
-588 DYYCNHEPIIQKCM
+588 DYYCNHEPIIQKCR
-602 EAFTVGNFYTKPEV
+602 ETFTVGNFYTKPEV
-616 KSILQQI
+616 KNILQQI
-623 YGGLGLVGKKAKATE
+623 YDGLGLVGKKAKANE
-638 LEGYM
+638 LEVYM
-643 NVKER
+643 NIQER
-648 MITDDEGN
+648 MVKDSTGN

>member
-1 MNNKSKTTMRSVNI
+1 MSENMIPRQ
-15 VNIGGTYNNN
+15 
-25 NLKDRKMEKYYDM
+25 M
-38 PKGCRYMSED
+38 PQGCRYMSED
-48 TDLLP
+48 QTLLP
-53 YLRQFNKFILNKT
+53 YLQQFNKFILNKT

-72 TSLFLNSS
+72 TSLFLNSD
-80 IDVVIISP
+80 INVVIISP
-88 RLQALKDKHEQHPDT
+88 RLQALKDKHEQHPGT
-103 FFFHSHYT
+103 FLFHSPYT
-111 SNGKVAEDI
+111 NNGKRAEDI
-120 KRLMSELNSYI
+120 KRLMSDLNSYI
-131 SYCGSTPFTD
+131 SHCGSTPFTD
-141 RKSAKILVTLD
+141 RKYAKVLVTLD

-159 VLEKCGV
+159 VLKGYGV
-166 IDRFLF
+166 IDSFLF

-199 NEAKDI
+199 CEAKNI
-205 CYLSATPIPDMYL
+205 CYLSATPIQDKYL

-224 NGLPYIKL
+224 KGLPYIKL
-232 EWDPDVLEE
+232 EWDKSVLEE

-257 ICSRLIKD
+257 ICSNIIRD

-324 KGFKT
+324 KGFKA
-329 GGLCTD
+329 GGLCTNKN
-335 RDNPCN
+335 NPIN

-388 RQRLDINPFRHDAI
+388 RQRLDINPFRHDAV
-402 IYYKTKPDC
+402 IYYKTKPYC
-411 MTKAEFEAQ
+411 LSEQEFRLQ
-420 QKAMELETERFIN
+420 QKAMELETEQFIN
-433 DFNSAPDSMKERLV
+433 GFNNAPDSMKVRLI

-453 AEDKMFVDDYVDVLQ
+453 AEDKKFVDDYVDVLQ
-468 MNGRQT
+468 ENGRQT

-481 QVAKWNQWRQRTH
+481 QMAMWNKWHQRSH
-494 YYSHSCKLTTS
+494 YYNNSCQLMAS
-505 IQSAITMNVKPHE
+505 IQSAIAMNVKPQE
-518 VKDFETWYY
+518 VKDFEQQYY
-527 SAKGNDRLKGY
+527 SASDKDRLKIY
-538 SDFRYTY
+538 SNFRNTY
-545 PCFDSF
+545 PCFDPF

-557 IDIRYHSWFN
+557 IDIRHHSWFN
-567 MLSYNELSRLNFDE
+567 VLGYPELMRLNFDE
-581 QKIEQEY
+581 QRVEQAY
-588 DYYCNHEPIIQKCM
+588 DYSCNHEPIIQKCKNV
-602 EAFTVGNFYTKPEV
+602 FGTGKFYTKPEV
-616 KSILQQI
+616 KKTLQRI
-623 YGGLGLVGKKAKATE
+623 YDSLGLVGKKAKATE
-638 LEGYM
+638 LEGYI
-643 NVKER
+643 NVQER
-648 MITDDEGN
+648 MIKDCTGN

>member
-1 MNNKSKTTMRSVNI
+1 
-15 VNIGGTYNNN
+15 
-25 NLKDRKMEKYYDM
+25 
-38 PKGCRYMSED
+38 MSED
-48 TDLLP
+48 PNLLT
-53 YLRQFNKFILNKT
+53 YLQQFNKFILNKT

-103 FFFHSHYT
+103 FLFHSPYT
-111 SNGKVAEDI
+111 NNGKRAADI
-120 KRLMSELNSYI
+120 KRLMSDLNNYI
-131 SYCGSTPFTD
+131 NNPFSVYN
-141 RKSAKILVTLD
+141 KAKILVTLD
-152 SCEKVID
+152 SCDKVID
-159 VLEKCGV
+159 VLKGYGV
-166 IDRFLF
+166 IDSFLF

-199 NEAKDI
+199 NEAKNI
-205 CYLSATPIPDMYL
+205 CYLSATPIQDMFL

-224 NGLPYIKL
+224 KGLPYIKL
-232 EWDPDVLEE
+232 EWDKSVLEE

-257 ICSRLIKD
+257 ICSNIIRD

-276 VNGQVVYSTEACIFL
+276 VDGQVVYSTEACIFL

-308 DEVTVLCSE
+308 DEVTILCSD

-324 KGFKT
+324 KGFKA

-335 RDNPCN
+335 KYNPRN

-360 NAMTFVFI
+360 NAMTYVFI

-388 RQRLDINPFRHDAI
+388 RQRLDINPFRHDAV
-402 IYYKTKPDC
+402 IYYKTKPYC
-411 MTKAEFEAQ
+411 MTITEFKAQ
-420 QKAMELETERFIN
+420 QTAMEYKSSQIITLYDMATPEMKAILLEAF
-433 DFNSAPDSMKERLV
+433 
-447 KLVRDR
+447 RDR
-453 AEDKMFVDDYVDVLQ
+453 AEDKKFVDDYVDVLQ
-468 MNGRQT
+468 VNGRQT

-481 QVAKWNQWRQRTH
+481 QMAMWNKWHQRSH
-494 YYSHSCKLTTS
+494 YYNNSCQLMAS
-505 IQSAITMNVKPHE
+505 IQSAIAKNVNRNE
-518 VKDFETWYY
+518 VKNFEAWYY
-527 SAKGNDRLKGY
+527 SAKDNDRLKGY
-538 SDFRYTY
+538 SDFRNTYTEY
-545 PCFDSF
+545 DPF

-557 IDIRYHSWFN
+557 IDIRYHDWYGK
-567 MLSYNELSRLNFDE
+567 LGYDKLARLNFDE
-581 QKIEQEY
+581 QKVEQEY
-588 DYYCNHEPIIQKCM
+588 NSFCNHEPIAQECRNVF
-602 EAFTVGNFYTKPEV
+602 ETGRFYTKAEV
-616 KSILQQI
+616 KRMLQNI
-623 YGGLGLVGKKAKATE
+623 YDSLGLIGRKAKSTE
-638 LEGYM
+638 LGSYL
-643 NVKER
+643 NAKER

-656 RKEGYLILP
+656 RKEGYEILP

>member
-1 MNNKSKTTMRSVNI
+1 MSENMIPRQ
-15 VNIGGTYNNN
+15 
-25 NLKDRKMEKYYDM
+25 M
-38 PKGCRYMSED
+38 PEGCRYMSED
-48 TDLLP
+48 QTLLP
-53 YLRQFNKFILNKT
+53 YLQQFNKFILNKT

-80 IDVVIISP
+80 IDVVIVSP
-88 RLQALKDKHEQHPDT
+88 RLQALKDKHKQHPDT
-103 FFFHSHYT
+103 FLFHSPYT
-111 SNGKVAEDI
+111 NNGKRADDI
-120 KRLMSELNSYI
+120 KRLMSDLNNYI
-131 SYCGSTPFTD
+131 SYCGNTPFTE
-141 RKSAKILVTLD
+141 RTYAKILVTLD

-159 VLEKCGV
+159 VLKGYGV
-166 IDRFLF
+166 IDSFLF

-199 NEAKDI
+199 CEAKNI
-205 CYLSATPIPDMYL
+205 CYLSATPIQDKYL

-232 EWDPDVLEE
+232 EWDKSVLEE

-257 ICSRLIKD
+257 ICSNIIRD

-276 VNGQVVYSTEACIFL
+276 VDGQMVYSTEACIFL

-308 DEVTVLCSE
+308 DEVTILCSD

-324 KGFKT
+324 KGFKV

-335 RDNPCN
+335 KNNPRN

-388 RQRLDINPFRHDAI
+388 RQRLDINPFRHDAV
-402 IYYKTKPDC
+402 IYYKTKPNC
-411 MTKAEFEAQ
+411 LSEQEFRLQ
-420 QKAMELETERFIN
+420 QTAMELETEQFIN
-433 DFNSAPDSMKERLV
+433 GFNNAPDSMKERLI

-453 AEDKMFVDDYVDVLQ
+453 ADDKKFIDDYVDVLQ
-468 MNGRQT
+468 ENGRQT

-481 QVAKWNQWRQRTH
+481 QMAMWNKWHQRSH
-494 YYSHSCKLTTS
+494 YYNNSCQLMAS
-505 IQSAITMNVKPHE
+505 IQSAIAKNVNRNE
-518 VKDFETWYY
+518 VKNFEAWYY
-527 SAKGNDRLKGY
+527 SAKDNDRLKGY
-538 SDFRYTY
+538 SDFRNTYTEY
-545 PCFDSF
+545 DPF

-557 IDIRYHSWFN
+557 IDIRYHDWYGK
-567 MLSYNELSRLNFDE
+567 LGYDKLARLNFDE
-581 QKIEQEY
+581 QKVEQEY
-588 DYYCNHEPIIQKCM
+588 DYYCNHELIILKCR
-602 EAFTVGNFYTKPEV
+602 EAFTIGNFYTKPEV
-616 KSILQQI
+616 KNILQQI
-623 YGGLGLVGKKAKATE
+623 YDGLGLVGKKAKTTE
-638 LEGYM
+638 LSQYM
-643 NVKER
+643 SVREC
-648 MITDDEGN
+648 MITCADGKRRECY
-656 RKEGYLILP
+656 EILP

>member
-1 MNNKSKTTMRSVNI
+1 MNNKSNYTMRSVNL

-25 NLKDRKMEKYYDM
+25 NLKDRKMEKYDM

-48 TDLLP
+48 PDLLT
-53 YLRQFNKFILNKT
+53 YLGHFNKFILNKT

-103 FFFHSHYT
+103 FLFHSPYT
-111 SNGKVAEDI
+111 NNGKRAADI
-120 KRLMSELNSYI
+120 KRLMSDLNNYI
-131 SYCGSTPFTD
+131 NNPFSVYN
-141 RKSAKILVTLD
+141 KAKILVTLD
-152 SCEKVID
+152 SCDKVID
-159 VLEKCGV
+159 VLKGYGV
-166 IDRFLF
+166 IDSFLF

-199 NEAKDI
+199 NEAKNI
-205 CYLSATPIPDMYL
+205 CYLSATPIQDMFL

-224 NGLPYIKL
+224 KGLPYIKL
-232 EWDPDVLEE
+232 EWDKSVLEE

-257 ICSRLIKD
+257 ICSNIIRD

-276 VNGQVVYSTEACIFL
+276 VDGQVVYSTEACIFL

-308 DEVTVLCSE
+308 DEVTILCSD

-324 KGFKT
+324 KGFKV

-335 RDNPCN
+335 RDNPRN

-360 NAMTFVFI
+360 NAMTYVFI

-388 RQRLDINPFRHDAI
+388 RQRLDINPFRHDAV
-402 IYYKTKPDC
+402 IYYKTKPYC
-411 MTKAEFEAQ
+411 MTITEFKAQ
-420 QKAMELETERFIN
+420 QTAMEYKSSQIITLYDMATPEMKAILLEAF
-433 DFNSAPDSMKERLV
+433 
-447 KLVRDR
+447 RDR
-453 AEDKMFVDDYVDVLQ
+453 AEDKKFVDDYVDVLQ
-468 MNGRQT
+468 VNGRQT

-481 QVAKWNQWRQRTH
+481 QMAMWNKWQQRTH
-494 YYSHSCKLTTS
+494 YYSHSCQLTTS
-505 IQSAITMNVKPHE
+505 IQSAISMNVKPQK
-518 VKDFETWYY
+518 VKDFEQQYY
-527 SAKGNDRLKGY
+527 SASDKDRLKIY
-538 SDFRYTY
+538 SDFRNSHSRYD
-545 PCFDSF
+545 PF

-557 IDIRYHSWFN
+557 IDIRFHDWYGK
-567 MLSYNELSRLNFDE
+567 LGYDELARLNFDE
-581 QKIEQEY
+581 QKVEQEY
-588 DYYCNHEPIIQKCM
+588 DYYCNHEPIIQKCR

-616 KSILQQI
+616 KNVLQQI
-623 YGGLGLVGKKAKATE
+623 YDGLGLVGKKAKATE

-643 NVKER
+643 NVRER
-648 MITDDEGN
+648 MVTDSTGN

>member
-1 MNNKSKTTMRSVNI
+1 
-15 VNIGGTYNNN
+15 
-25 NLKDRKMEKYYDM
+25 MEKYYDM

-48 TDLLP
+48 PDLLT
-53 YLRQFNKFILNKT
+53 YLGHFNKFILNKT

-103 FFFHSHYT
+103 FLFHSPYT
-111 SNGKVAEDI
+111 NNGKRAADI
-120 KRLMSELNSYI
+120 KRLMSDLNNYI
-131 SYCGSTPFTD
+131 NNPFSVYN
-141 RKSAKILVTLD
+141 KAKILVTLD
-152 SCEKVID
+152 SCDKVID
-159 VLEKCGV
+159 VLKGYGV
-166 IDRFLF
+166 IDSFLF

-199 NEAKDI
+199 NEAKNI
-205 CYLSATPIPDMYL
+205 CYLSATPIQDMFL

-224 NGLPYIKL
+224 KGLPYIKL
-232 EWDPDVLEE
+232 EWDEAVLEE
-241 PNVRE
+241 PNVME

-257 ICSRLIKD
+257 ICSNIIRD

-276 VNGQVVYSTEACIFL
+276 IDGQVVYSTEACIFL

-301 VKNNLKP
+301 TKNNLKP

-335 RDNPCN
+335 RDNPRN

-360 NAMTFVFI
+360 NAMTYVFI

-388 RQRLDINPFRHDAI
+388 RQRLDINPFRHDAV
-402 IYYKTKPDC
+402 IYYKTKPYC
-411 MTKAEFEAQ
+411 MTITEFKAQ
-420 QKAMELETERFIN
+420 QTAMEYKSSQIITLYDMATPEMKAILLEAF
-433 DFNSAPDSMKERLV
+433 
-447 KLVRDR
+447 RDR
-453 AEDKMFVDDYVDVLQ
+453 AEDKKFVDDYVDVLQ
-468 MNGRQT
+468 VNGRQT

-481 QVAKWNQWRQRTH
+481 QMAMWNKWQQRTH
-494 YYSHSCKLTTS
+494 YYSHSCQLTTS
-505 IQSAITMNVKPHE
+505 IQSAISMNVNRNE
-518 VKDFETWYY
+518 VKNFEAWYY
-527 SAKGNDRLKGY
+527 SAKDNDRLKGY
-538 SDFRYTY
+538 SDFRNTYTEY
-545 PCFDSF
+545 DPF

-557 IDIRYHSWFN
+557 IDIRYHDWYGK
-567 MLSYNELSRLNFDE
+567 LGYDKLARLNFDE
-581 QKIEQEY
+581 QKVEQEY
-588 DYYCNHEPIIQKCM
+588 NSFCNHEPIAQECRNVF
-602 EAFTVGNFYTKPEV
+602 ETGRFYTKAEV
-616 KSILQQI
+616 KRMLQNI
-623 YGGLGLVGKKAKATE
+623 YDSLGLIGRKAKSTE
-638 LEGYM
+638 LGSYL
-643 NVKER
+643 NAKER

-656 RKEGYLILP
+656 RKEGYEILP

>member
-360 NAMTFVFI
+360 NAMTYVFI

-411 MTKAEFEAQ
+411 MTEAVFEAQ
-420 QKAMELETERFIN
+420 QKAMESKSGQIITQYEMA
-433 DFNSAPDSMKERLV
+433 APEIKAILLDAF
-447 KLVRDR
+447 RDR
-453 AEDKMFVDDYVDVLQ
+453 AEDKKFVDDYVDVLQ
-468 MNGRQT
+468 VNGRQT

-481 QVAKWNQWRQRTH
+481 QVAKWNQWRQRSY

-505 IQSAITMNVKPHE
+505 IQSAIMMNVKPQE

-527 SAKGNDRLKGY
+527 SAKGNDKLKGY
-538 SDFRYTY
+538 SDFRNTY

-567 MLSYNELSRLNFDE
+567 MLGYNELVRLNFDV
-581 QKIEQEY
+581 QKVEQEY
-588 DYYCNHEPIIQKCM
+588 DYYCNHEPIIQKCR
-602 EAFTVGNFYTKPEV
+602 ETFTVGNFYTKPKV

-623 YGGLGLVGKKAKATE
+623 YNSLGLVGKKAKAAE

>member
-1 MNNKSKTTMRSVNI
+1 MNNKSNYTMRSVNL

-25 NLKDRKMEKYYDM
+25 NLKDRKMEKYDM

-48 TDLLP
+48 PDLLT
-53 YLRQFNKFILNKT
+53 YLGHFNKFILNKT

-103 FFFHSHYT
+103 FLFHSPYT
-111 SNGKVAEDI
+111 NNGKRADDI
-120 KRLMSELNSYI
+120 KRLMSELNNYI
-131 SYCGSTPFTD
+131 SFCGSTPFTN
-141 RKSAKILVTLD
+141 KKYAKVLVTLD
-152 SCEKVID
+152 SCDKVID
-159 VLEKCGV
+159 VLKKNAA
-166 IDRFLF
+166 INKFLF

-199 NEAKDI
+199 CEAKNI

-224 NGLPYIKL
+224 KGLPYIKL

-241 PNVRE
+241 PNVIE

-257 ICSRLIKD
+257 VCSNIIRD
-265 FRANGYFARKV
+265 FKTNGYFERKV
-276 VNGQVVYSTEACIFL
+276 VDGQVVYSTEACIFL

-308 DEVTVLCSE
+308 DEVTILCSE

-335 RDNPCN
+335 RDNPRN

-379 MLDIPQILG
+379 ILDIPQILG
-388 RQRLDINPFRHDAI
+388 RQRLDINPFRHDAV
-402 IYYKTKPDC
+402 IYYKTKPNC
-411 MTKAEFEAQ
+411 LSEQEFRLQ
-420 QKAMELETERFIN
+420 QKAMELETEQFIN
-433 DFNSAPDSMKERLV
+433 GFNNAPDSMKERLI

-453 AEDKMFVDDYVDVLQ
+453 ADDKKFIDDYVDVLQ
-468 MNGRQT
+468 VNGRQT

-481 QVAKWNQWRQRTH
+481 QMAMWNKWHQRSH
-494 YYSHSCKLTTS
+494 YYNNSCQLMAN
-505 IQSAITMNVKPHE
+505 IQSAIAKNVKPNE
-518 VKDFETWYY
+518 VKNFEQQYY
-527 SAKGNDRLKGY
+527 SASDKDRLKIY
-538 SDFRYTY
+538 SDFRNTCSSHYAI
-545 PCFDSF
+545 

-557 IDIRYHSWFN
+557 IDIHYHDWYDK
-567 MLSYNELSRLNFDE
+567 LGYDELARLNFDV
-581 QKIEQEY
+581 QKVEQEY
-588 DYYCNHEPIIQKCM
+588 DYYCNHEPIIQKCR
-602 EAFTVGNFYTKPEV
+602 ETFTVGNFYTKPEV
-616 KSILQQI
+616 KNILQQI
-623 YGGLGLVGKKAKATE
+623 YDGLGLVGKKAKANE
-638 LEGYM
+638 LEVYM
-643 NVKER
+643 NIQER
-648 MITDDEGN
+648 MVKDSTGN

>member
-1 MNNKSKTTMRSVNI
+1 
-15 VNIGGTYNNN
+15 
-25 NLKDRKMEKYYDM
+25 
-38 PKGCRYMSED
+38 MSED
-48 TDLLP
+48 QDLLH
-53 YLRQFNKFILNKT
+53 YLQQFNKFILNKT

-88 RLQALKDKHEQHPDT
+88 RLQALKDKHEQHPGT
-103 FFFHSHYT
+103 FFFHSSYT
-111 SNGKVAEDI
+111 NNGKRAEDI
-120 KRLMSELNSYI
+120 RRLMSDLNSYI
-131 SYCGSTPFTD
+131 SHCGSTPFTD
-141 RKSAKILVTLD
+141 RKYAKILVTLD

-159 VLEKCGV
+159 VLKGYSV
-166 IDRFLF
+166 IDSFLF

-199 NEAKDI
+199 NEAKNI
-205 CYLSATPIPDMYL
+205 CYLSATPIQDKYL

-224 NGLPYIKL
+224 KGLPYIKL

-241 PNVRE
+241 PNVME

-257 ICSRLIKD
+257 ICGRLIKD
-265 FRANGYFARKV
+265 FRSNGYFARKV

-301 VKNNLKP
+301 VNNNLKP

-402 IYYKTKPDC
+402 IYYKTKPNC
-411 MTKAEFEAQ
+411 MTEAVFEAQ
-420 QKAMELETERFIN
+420 QKAMESKSGQIITQYEMA
-433 DFNSAPDSMKERLV
+433 APEIKAILLDAF
-447 KLVRDR
+447 RDR
-453 AEDKMFVDDYVDVLQ
+453 AEDKKFVDDYVDVLQ
-468 MNGRQT
+468 VNGRQT
-474 LGINTLV
+474 LGINRLV
-481 QVAKWNQWRQRTH
+481 QVAVWNKWLQRTH
-494 YYSHSCKLTTS
+494 YYSHSCQLTAS
-505 IQSAITMNVKPHE
+505 IQSAITMNVKPQE
-518 VKDFETWYY
+518 VKDFEQRYY
-527 SAKGNDRLKGY
+527 SVNDKDRFKIY
-538 SDFRYTY
+538 SDFRNTSPQYD
-545 PCFDSF
+545 PF

-557 IDIRYHSWFN
+557 IDIRHHSWFDV
-567 MLSYNELSRLNFDE
+567 LGYPELVRLNFDV
-581 QKIEQEY
+581 QKVEQEY
-588 DYYCNHEPIIQKCM
+588 DYYCNKKPIILKCR

-616 KSILQQI
+616 KNILQQI
-623 YGGLGLVGKKAKATE
+623 YDGLGLVGKKAKATE

>member
-1 MNNKSKTTMRSVNI
+1 
-15 VNIGGTYNNN
+15 
-25 NLKDRKMEKYYDM
+25 
-38 PKGCRYMSED
+38 MSED
-48 TDLLP
+48 PNLLT
-53 YLRQFNKFILNKT
+53 YLQQFNKFILNKT

-103 FFFHSHYT
+103 FLFHSPYT
-111 SNGKVAEDI
+111 NNGKRADDI
-120 KRLMSELNSYI
+120 KRLMSELNNYI
-131 SYCGSTPFTD
+131 SFCGSTPFTN
-141 RKSAKILVTLD
+141 KKYAKVLVTLD
-152 SCEKVID
+152 SCDKVID
-159 VLEKCGV
+159 VLKGYGV
-166 IDRFLF
+166 IDSFLF

-199 NEAKDI
+199 NEAKNI
-205 CYLSATPIPDMYL
+205 CYLSATPIQDMFL

-224 NGLPYIKL
+224 KGLPYIKL
-232 EWDPDVLEE
+232 EWDKSVLEE

-257 ICSRLIKD
+257 ICSNIIRD

-276 VNGQVVYSTEACIFL
+276 VDGQVVYSTEACIFL

-308 DEVTVLCSE
+308 DEVTILCSD

-324 KGFKT
+324 KGFKV

-335 RDNPCN
+335 RDNPRN

-360 NAMTFVFI
+360 NAMTYVFI

-388 RQRLDINPFRHDAI
+388 RQRLDINPFRHDAV
-402 IYYKTKPDC
+402 IYYKTKPYC
-411 MTKAEFEAQ
+411 MTITEFKAQ
-420 QKAMELETERFIN
+420 QTAMEYKSSQIITLYDMATPEMKAILLEAF
-433 DFNSAPDSMKERLV
+433 
-447 KLVRDR
+447 RDR
-453 AEDKMFVDDYVDVLQ
+453 AEDKKFVDDYVDVLQ
-468 MNGRQT
+468 VNGRQT

-481 QVAKWNQWRQRTH
+481 QMAMWNKWQQRTH
-494 YYSHSCKLTTS
+494 YYSHSCQLTTS
-505 IQSAITMNVKPHE
+505 IQSAISMNVKPQK
-518 VKDFETWYY
+518 VKDFEQQYY
-527 SAKGNDRLKGY
+527 SASDKDRLKIY
-538 SDFRYTY
+538 SDFRNSHSRYD
-545 PCFDSF
+545 PF

-557 IDIRYHSWFN
+557 IDIRFHDWYGK
-567 MLSYNELSRLNFDE
+567 LGYDELARLNFDE
-581 QKIEQEY
+581 QKVEQEY
-588 DYYCNHEPIIQKCM
+588 DYYCNHEPIIQKCR

-616 KSILQQI
+616 KNVLQQI
-623 YGGLGLVGKKAKATE
+623 YDGLGLVGKKAKATE

-643 NVKER
+643 NVRER
-648 MITDDEGN
+648 MVTDSTGN

>member
-1 MNNKSKTTMRSVNI
+1 MQ
-15 VNIGGTYNNN
+15 
-25 NLKDRKMEKYYDM
+25 
-38 PKGCRYMSED
+38 
-48 TDLLP
+48 
-53 YLRQFNKFILNKT
+53 QFNKFILNKT

-103 FFFHSHYT
+103 FLFHSPYT
-111 SNGKVAEDI
+111 NNGKRADDI
-120 KRLMSELNSYI
+120 KRLMSELNNYI
-131 SYCGSTPFTD
+131 SFCGSTPFTN
-141 RKSAKILVTLD
+141 KKYAKVLVTLD
-152 SCEKVID
+152 SCDKVID
-159 VLEKCGV
+159 VLKKNAA
-166 IDRFLF
+166 INKFLF

-193 FLIRLD
+193 FLIRID
-199 NEAKDI
+199 NEAKNI
-205 CYLSATPIPDMYL
+205 CYLSATPIQDMFL

-224 NGLPYIKL
+224 KGLPYIKL
-232 EWDPDVLEE
+232 EWDQAVLEE

-257 ICSRLIKD
+257 ICSNIIRD
-265 FRANGYFARKV
+265 FKTNGYFARKV

-308 DEVTVLCSE
+308 DEVTILCSD

-324 KGFKT
+324 KGFKA

-335 RDNPCN
+335 KYNPLN

-360 NAMTFVFI
+360 NAMTYVFI

-388 RQRLDINPFRHDAI
+388 RQRLDINPFRHDAV
-402 IYYKTKPDC
+402 IYYKTKPNC
-411 MTKAEFEAQ
+411 LSEQEFRLQ
-420 QKAMELETERFIN
+420 QTAMELETEQFIN
-433 DFNSAPDSMKERLV
+433 GFNNAPDSMKERLI

-453 AEDKMFVDDYVDVLQ
+453 ADDKKFIDDYVDVLQ
-468 MNGRQT
+468 VNGRQT

-481 QVAKWNQWRQRTH
+481 QMAMWNKWHQRSH
-494 YYSHSCKLTTS
+494 YYNNSCQLMAS
-505 IQSAITMNVKPHE
+505 IQSAIAKNVNRNE
-518 VKDFETWYY
+518 VKNFEAWYY
-527 SAKGNDRLKGY
+527 SAKDNDRLKGY
-538 SDFRYTY
+538 SDFRNTYTEY
-545 PCFDSF
+545 DPF

-557 IDIRYHSWFN
+557 IDIRYHDWYGK
-567 MLSYNELSRLNFDE
+567 LGYDKLARLNFDE
-581 QKIEQEY
+581 QKVEQEY
-588 DYYCNHEPIIQKCM
+588 NSFCNHEPIAQECRNVF
-602 EAFTVGNFYTKPEV
+602 ETGRFYTKAEV
-616 KSILQQI
+616 KRMLQNI
-623 YGGLGLVGKKAKATE
+623 YDSLGLIGRKAKSTE
-638 LEGYM
+638 LGSYL
-643 NVKER
+643 NAKER

-656 RKEGYLILP
+656 RKEGYEILP

>member
-1 MNNKSKTTMRSVNI
+1 
-15 VNIGGTYNNN
+15 
-25 NLKDRKMEKYYDM
+25 
-38 PKGCRYMSED
+38 MSED
-48 TDLLP
+48 QTLLP
-53 YLRQFNKFILNKT
+53 YLQQFNKFILNKT

-103 FFFHSHYT
+103 FLFHSPYT
-111 SNGKVAEDI
+111 NNGKRADDI
-120 KRLMSELNSYI
+120 KRLMSELNNYI
-131 SYCGSTPFTD
+131 SFCGSTPFTN
-141 RKSAKILVTLD
+141 KKYAKVLVTLD
-152 SCEKVID
+152 SCDKVID
-159 VLEKCGV
+159 VLKKNAA
-166 IDRFLF
+166 INKFLF

-199 NEAKDI
+199 NEAKNI
-205 CYLSATPIPDMYL
+205 CYLSATPIQDMYL

-224 NGLPYIKL
+224 KGLPYIKL
-232 EWDPDVLEE
+232 EWDKSVLEE

-257 ICSRLIKD
+257 ICSNIIRD
-265 FRANGYFARKV
+265 FKTNGYFERKI

-308 DEVTVLCSE
+308 DEVTILCSD

-324 KGFKT
+324 KGFKA

-335 RDNPCN
+335 KYNPRN

-360 NAMTFVFI
+360 NAMTYVFI

-388 RQRLDINPFRHDAI
+388 RQRLDINPFRHDAV
-402 IYYKTKPDC
+402 IYYKTKPYC
-411 MTKAEFEAQ
+411 MTTTEFKAQ
-420 QKAMELETERFIN
+420 QTAMEYKSSQIITLYDMATPEMKAILLEAF
-433 DFNSAPDSMKERLV
+433 
-447 KLVRDR
+447 RDR
-453 AEDKMFVDDYVDVLQ
+453 AEDKKFVDDYVDVLQ
-468 MNGRQT
+468 VNGRQT

-481 QVAKWNQWRQRTH
+481 QMAMWNKWHQRSH
-494 YYSHSCKLTTS
+494 YYNNSCQLMAS
-505 IQSAITMNVKPHE
+505 IQSAIAKNVNRNE
-518 VKDFETWYY
+518 VKNFEAWYY
-527 SAKGNDRLKGY
+527 SAKDNDRLKGY
-538 SDFRYTY
+538 SDFRNTYTEY
-545 PCFDSF
+545 DPF

-557 IDIRYHSWFN
+557 IDIRYHDWYGK
-567 MLSYNELSRLNFDE
+567 LGYDKLARLNFDE
-581 QKIEQEY
+581 QKVEQEY
-588 DYYCNHEPIIQKCM
+588 NSFCNHEPIAQECRNVF
-602 EAFTVGNFYTKPEV
+602 ETGRFYTKAEV
-616 KSILQQI
+616 KRILQNI
-623 YGGLGLVGKKAKATE
+623 YDSLGLIGRKAKSTE
-638 LEGYM
+638 LGSYL
-643 NVKER
+643 NAKER

-656 RKEGYLILP
+656 RKEGYEILP

>member
-1 MNNKSKTTMRSVNI
+1 
-15 VNIGGTYNNN
+15 
-25 NLKDRKMEKYYDM
+25 MEKYYDI

-48 TDLLP
+48 PDLLT
-53 YLRQFNKFILNKT
+53 YLGHFNKFILNKT

-103 FFFHSHYT
+103 FLFHSPYT
-111 SNGKVAEDI
+111 NNGKRADDI
-120 KRLMSELNSYI
+120 KRLMSELNNYI
-131 SYCGSTPFTD
+131 SFCGSTPFTN
-141 RKSAKILVTLD
+141 KKYAKVLVTLD
-152 SCEKVID
+152 SCDKVID
-159 VLEKCGV
+159 VLKKNAA
-166 IDRFLF
+166 INKFLF

-199 NEAKDI
+199 CEAKNI

-224 NGLPYIKL
+224 KGLPYIKL

-241 PNVRE
+241 PNVME

-257 ICSRLIKD
+257 ICGRLIKD
-265 FRANGYFARKV
+265 FRKNGYFERKI

-308 DEVTVLCSE
+308 DEVTILCSD

-324 KGFKT
+324 KGFKA

-335 RDNPCN
+335 KYNPRN

-388 RQRLDINPFRHDAI
+388 RQRLDINPFRHDAV
-402 IYYKTKPDC
+402 IYYKTKPNC
-411 MTKAEFEAQ
+411 MTTAEFKAQ
-420 QKAMELETERFIN
+420 QKAMELETKRFIN
-433 DFNSAPDSMKERLV
+433 EFNNAPDSMKERLI
-447 KLVRDR
+447 KLVRER
-453 AEDKMFVDDYVDVLQ
+453 AEDKKFVDDYVDVLQ
-468 MNGRQT
+468 VNGRQT

-481 QVAKWNQWRQRTH
+481 QMAMWNKWQQRTH
-494 YYSHSCKLTTS
+494 YYSHSCQLTTS
-505 IQSAITMNVKPHE
+505 IQSAISMNVKPQK
-518 VKDFETWYY
+518 VKDFEQQYY
-527 SAKGNDRLKGY
+527 SASDKDRLKIY
-538 SDFRYTY
+538 SDFRNTCSSHYAI
-545 PCFDSF
+545 

-557 IDIRYHSWFN
+557 IDIHYHDWYDK
-567 MLSYNELSRLNFDE
+567 LGYDELARLNFDE

-588 DYYCNHEPIIQKCM
+588 DYHCNHGPIIQKCR
-602 EAFTVGNFYTKPEV
+602 ETFTVGNFYTKPEV
-616 KSILQQI
+616 KKTLQKI
-623 YGGLGLVGKKAKATE
+623 YDGLGLVGKKAKAAE

-648 MITDDEGN
+648 MVFLLYI
-656 RKEGYLILP
+656 

>member
-1 MNNKSKTTMRSVNI
+1 MSVNMI
-15 VNIGGTYNNN
+15 PRY
-25 NLKDRKMEKYYDM
+25 M

-48 TDLLP
+48 PNLLT
-53 YLRQFNKFILNKT
+53 YLQQFNKFILNKT

-103 FFFHSHYT
+103 FLFHSPYT
-111 SNGKVAEDI
+111 NNGKRADDI

-131 SYCGSTPFTD
+131 NTHGNNPFMVCNP
-141 RKSAKILVTLD
+141 AKILVTLD
-152 SCEKVID
+152 SCDKVID
-159 VLEKCGV
+159 VLKKNV
-166 IDRFLF
+166 AVDKFLF

-199 NEAKDI
+199 CEAKNI
-205 CYLSATPIPDMYL
+205 CYLSATPIQDKYL

-232 EWDPDVLEE
+232 EWDEAVLEE
-241 PNVRE
+241 PNVME

-276 VNGQVVYSTEACIFL
+276 VDGQVVYSTEACIFL

-301 VKNNLKP
+301 TKNNLKP

-324 KGFKT
+324 KGFKA
-329 GGLCTD
+329 GGLCTNKN
-335 RDNPCN
+335 NPIN

-360 NAMTFVFI
+360 NAMTYIFI

-388 RQRLDINPFRHDAI
+388 RQRLDINPFRHDAV
-402 IYYKTKPDC
+402 IYYKTKPNC
-411 MTKAEFEAQ
+411 LSEQEFRLQ
-420 QKAMELETERFIN
+420 QTAMELETEQFIN
-433 DFNSAPDSMKERLV
+433 GFNNAPDSMKERLI

-453 AEDKMFVDDYVDVLQ
+453 ADDKKFIDDYVDVLQ
-468 MNGRQT
+468 ENGRQT

-481 QVAKWNQWRQRTH
+481 QMAMWNKWHQRSH
-494 YYSHSCKLTTS
+494 YYNNSCQLTTS
-505 IQSAITMNVKPHE
+505 IQSAIAKNVNRNE
-518 VKDFETWYY
+518 VKNFEAWYY
-527 SAKGNDRLKGY
+527 SAKDNDRLKVY
-538 SDFRYTY
+538 SDFRNTCSSHYAI
-545 PCFDSF
+545 

-557 IDIRYHSWFN
+557 IDIHYHDWYDK
-567 MLSYNELSRLNFDE
+567 LGYDELARLNFDE
-581 QKIEQEY
+581 QKVEQEY
-588 DYYCNHEPIIQKCM
+588 DYHCNHGPIIQKCR
-602 EAFTVGNFYTKPEV
+602 ETFTVGNFYTKPEV
-616 KSILQQI
+616 KNILQQI
-623 YGGLGLVGKKAKATE
+623 YDGLGLVGKKAKANE
-638 LEGYM
+638 IEVYM

-656 RKEGYLILP
+656 RKEGYEILP